1 MILYAPFLQ
10 GGLDTM
16 KNIMTYKAIS
26 NMVCTITLLLPLQLG
41 IGLTIPEKTGETAD
55 TIAVV
60 ENESKEEPVLRHTNV
75 VLLDLEEKY
84 CDTKCYLTQ
93 NIETVNFL
101 SKTIGID
108 KDIVINELIQKN
120 ANAKF
125 IETNIGRL
133 TDENG
138 ELKEYNSFERGLI
151 EYLFNYAKNN
161 PKLVNNTRVA
171 YDGDAEYVVKL
182 IKYFTD
188 IYDNVDYLTAV
199 SIGAAESGYYKVKYM
214 LHANNIYGG
223 MSNSGLVRHK
233 SIEYGVLS
241 YIRLLSNNYYS
252 KGLNTLESIGK
263 IYCPTYSASGVK
275 VASPHWINLV
285 NKAKSVYSK
294 TENETISVSI
304 LING

>member
-108 KDIVINELIQKN
+108 K
-120 ANAKF
+120 
-125 IETNIGRL
+125 TNL
-133 TDENG
+133 SKKMQMPNLSKQTLVDLLMKMENLRNIIH
-138 ELKEYNSFERGLI
+138 LKEG
-151 EYLFNYAKNN
+151 
-161 PKLVNNTRVA
+161 
-171 YDGDAEYVVKL
+171 
-182 IKYFTD
+182 
-188 IYDNVDYLTAV
+188 
-199 SIGAAESGYYKVKYM
+199 
-214 LHANNIYGG
+214 
-223 MSNSGLVRHK
+223 
-233 SIEYGVLS
+233 
-241 YIRLLSNNYYS
+241 
-252 KGLNTLESIGK
+252 
-263 IYCPTYSASGVK
+263 
-275 VASPHWINLV
+275 
-285 NKAKSVYSK
+285 
-294 TENETISVSI
+294 
-304 LING
+304 